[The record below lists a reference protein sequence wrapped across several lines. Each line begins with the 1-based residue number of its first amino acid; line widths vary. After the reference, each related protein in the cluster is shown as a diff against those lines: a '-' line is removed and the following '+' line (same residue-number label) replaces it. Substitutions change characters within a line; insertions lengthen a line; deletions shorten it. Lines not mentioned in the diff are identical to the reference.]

1 MVVNNIVSDVVSV
14 ENNSTINYVISGQVA
29 LQQMKTLMCWQLK
42 EDQKTLQKAGGWC
55 RLGSRKEQKKQ
66 IICSN
71 CGSHEHNKATCTTP
85 PKDPSSQRAKGA
97 KKNQATNQ
105 VCFYASF

>member
-29 LQQMKTLMCWQLK
+29 LQQMKNADVLATRGRPK
-42 EDQKTLQKAGGWC
+42 NIKKAGGWC

-97 KKNQATNQ
+97 KKNQATNK